1 MVELPRI
8 RKLMAYH
15 LSRPVINLLSKT
27 PITPNTITWI
37 GFFLSLTAVALVIT
51 NNLIA
56 AGITVLVAGFCD
68 ILDGALARST
78 NQTTRF
84 GTILDSTLDRISEA
98 ALLLGI
104 LILFLLNPE
113 SSIFFRF
120 IPKQWSISF
129 VNLALLA
136 SMLVSYIRAR
146 AETQGLECQIGIFT
160 RNERMITITL
170 GLLLGQFESA
180 LSIALVIVTVLSF
193 FTASQRLYHIR
204 QQTKNDQYRRK
215 S

>member
-15 LSRPVINLLSKT
+15 LSRPVINYLSKT

-37 GFFLSLTAVALVIT
+37 GFLLSLIAVVLVII
-51 NNLIA
+51 NSLIA
-56 AGITVLVAGFCD
+56 AGIIVLVAGFCD

-113 SSIFFRF
+113 SSVFFGL
-120 IPKQWSISF
+120 IPKQWSISL

-146 AETQGLECQIGIFT
+146 AETQGLECQIGVFT
-160 RNERMITITL
+160 RNERMITLTL
-170 GLLLGQFESA
+170 GLLLGQLDSA
-180 LSIALVIVTVLSF
+180 LSIALAIITVLSF
-193 FTASQRLYHIR
+193 VTAGQRLHYIR
-204 QQTKNDQYRRK
+204 QQTRNDQSRRK
-215 S
+215 N

>member
-15 LSRPVINLLSKT
+15 LSRPVINFISKT

-37 GFFLSLTAVALVIT
+37 GFLLSLTAVVLVIT
-51 NNLIA
+51 NNLIV
-56 AGITVLVAGFCD
+56 AGIIVLVAGFCD

-104 LILFLLNPE
+104 LILFLFNPE
-113 SSIFFRF
+113 SSIFFGL
-120 IPKQWSISF
+120 IPKQWSISL

-160 RNERMITITL
+160 RNERMITVTL
-170 GLLLGQFESA
+170 GLLLGHLESA
-180 LSIALVIVTVLSF
+180 LSIALVIITVLSF
-193 FTASQRLYHIR
+193 ITAVQRLHYIR
-204 QQTKNDQYRRK
+204 QETRNDRSRRK
-215 S
+215 N